1 MHSRKSPSGWLVVS
15 PGLCAIWS
23 KDMVHP
29 LLEDPL
35 VLEQRGGDLHSRKS
49 NMGVFLRGKEKDG
62 LHVMKIRLGS
72 QVCSA

>member
-1 MHSRKSPSGWLVVS
+1 
-15 PGLCAIWS
+15 
-23 KDMVHP
+23 MVHP